1 MRLSMK
7 ALAIVSAILWGAS
20 VLLVGLINLAAPSY
34 GANFLHGLS
43 SVYPG
48 FHVSRT
54 VLDVLIGTGYG
65 IVHGAVAGSLFAL
78 LYNLFVLR
86 VEKA

>member
-7 ALAIVSAILWGAS
+7 ALAIVLAILWGAS

-48 FHVSRT
+48 FHASRT
-54 VLDVLIGTGYG
+54 ILDVLIGTGYG
-65 IVHGAVAGSLFAL
+65 IVHGAVAGYLFAL
-78 LYNLFVLR
+78 LHNLVVLR

>member
-1 MRLSMK
+1 
-7 ALAIVSAILWGAS
+7 
-20 VLLVGLINLAAPSY
+20 LLVGLINLAAPSY

-43 SVYPG
+43 SVYLG
-48 FHVSRT
+48 FHASRT

-65 IVHGAVAGSLFAL
+65 IVHGAAAGYLFAL